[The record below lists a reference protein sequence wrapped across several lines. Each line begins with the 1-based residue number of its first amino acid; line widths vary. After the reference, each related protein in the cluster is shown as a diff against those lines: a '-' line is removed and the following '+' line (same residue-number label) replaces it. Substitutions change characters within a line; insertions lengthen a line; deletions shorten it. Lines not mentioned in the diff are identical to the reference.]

1 MLEETTGGRLIQNY
15 NVIGGVMADI
25 HPDLVGRIKKFIAYL
40 PGMLKEYD
48 EVFTGNVIAQQ
59 RMKGIGILS
68 KEDAIS
74 YGVTGPSGRAS
85 GWSCDVRKLHPY
97 GVYDRV
103 EFKECIRTGCD
114 TFDRYMSAWTRSAS
128 RCTFSSS

>member
-1 MLEETTGGRLIQNY
+1 
-15 NVIGGVMADI
+15 MADI

-74 YGVTGPSGRAS
+74 YSVTGPSGRAS

-103 EFKECIRTGCD
+103 EFKECIRTAA
-114 TFDRYMSAWTRSAS
+114 TRSTAIWSAWTRFAS